1 MLDGVYLMRY
11 PRGEIVW
18 TGYYDRKHELLFVV
32 TSKPARD
39 YYFLYGVE
47 NGELKKLGR
56 AKTPA
61 ELEAR
66 FKVVDTIRGS

>member
-18 TGYYDRKHELLFVV
+18 IGYYNKDHKLLFVI

-56 AKTPA
+56 AKTPI
-61 ELEAR
+61 ELEAKY
-66 FKVVDTIRGS
+66 KVMDAVRSS